1 LRRDGVLPAWV
12 PEPEVRGADLLEAAE
27 GVAAMAG

>member
-1 LRRDGVLPAWV
+1 VLPAWG
-12 PEPEVRGADLLEAAE
+12 PEPDVRGAELLEAAA

>member
-12 PEPEVRGADLLEAAE
+12 PEPDVRGADLLE